1 MLSAISALDFQQ
13 SPIFFI
19 RFSDLF
25 KIQFRQNTMAG
36 NINDSRTVKRIVPI
50 LFLIAKEVLNFLVF
64 EDIRSKIIGIVNI
77 QDNAADKFSMPCIS
91 YIGNFRL
98 ILL

>member
-13 SPIFFI
+13 SPICFI

-36 NINDSRTVKRIVPI
+36 NINDNRTVKRVLPI
-50 LFLIAKEVLNFLVF
+50 LFLMAKEILNFLVF
-64 EDIRSKIIGIVNI
+64 EDIDAK
-77 QDNAADKFSMPCIS
+77 
-91 YIGNFRL
+91 
-98 ILL
+98 

>member
-1 MLSAISALDFQQ
+1 MNLLRMLSAISALDSQQ
-13 SPIFFI
+13 SPICFI

-36 NINDSRTVKRIVPI
+36 NINDNRTVERIVPI

-64 EDIRSKIIGIVNI
+64 EDIGAK
-77 QDNAADKFSMPCIS
+77 
-91 YIGNFRL
+91 
-98 ILL
+98 

>member
-1 MLSAISALDFQQ
+1 MNLFCMLSAISALDFQQ

-36 NINDSRTVKRIVPI
+36 NINDNRTVKRVLPI
-50 LFLIAKEVLNFLVF
+50 LFLMAKEILNFLVF
-64 EDIRSKIIGIVNI
+64 EDIVAK
-77 QDNAADKFSMPCIS
+77 
-91 YIGNFRL
+91 
-98 ILL
+98 